1 MWVIIDG
8 SIRAIYIY
16 YIYVTCVTNHL
27 QSPRNRRRVDS
38 RPAATF
44 AQRRLA
50 VPKTRSVG
58 WLGCKLSSCP
68 LLCLPTGCS
77 VLCHLWLMCRACD
90 TSAGDFSPPLTR
102 ESWKLLGGLE
112 IVNLHFFLPYTQV
125 IAFFFPRLICFHRE
139 IMTNHQIEGYPLSRP
154 CLGSRV
160 TPIRG
165 QEETAS
171 ERHRQCGRAGD
182 EPARSSAVGG
192 SFWPK
197 MGSYQAKNAM
207 MGWVVRKN
215 PKNGLSLINLINP
228 YKIKQLG

>member
-16 YIYVTCVTNHL
+16 IYYIYIYVTCVTNHL

-77 VLCHLWLMCRACD
+77 ILCHLWLMCRACD

-125 IAFFFPRLICFHRE
+125 IAFFFSPFN
-139 IMTNHQIEGYPLSRP
+139 MFSSGNHDQSSNWGVPSFQTL
-154 CLGSRV
+154 LGVQGHSKYEDKR
-160 TPIRG
+160 
-165 QEETAS
+165 
-171 ERHRQCGRAGD
+171 
-182 EPARSSAVGG
+182 
-192 SFWPK
+192 K
-197 MGSYQAKNAM
+197 LQAKGIASVGARVMNLREARLLVEAFDQKWAVTKQKM
-207 MGWVVRKN
+207 LWWV
-215 PKNGLSLINLINP
+215 G
-228 YKIKQLG
+228 

>member
-1 MWVIIDG
+1 MG
-8 SIRAIYIY
+8 PSGLYIYII

-77 VLCHLWLMCRACD
+77 ILCHLWLMCRACD

-125 IAFFFPRLICFHRE
+125 IAFFFSPFN
-139 IMTNHQIEGYPLSRP
+139 MFSSGNHDQSSNWGVPSFQTLLGVQGHSNTRTRGNCKRKASPVWARGWWTCEKLGCWWKLLTKNGQLPSKKCYDG
-154 CLGSRV
+154 LGSQQKSQKWA
-160 TPIRG
+160 I
-165 QEETAS
+165 
-171 ERHRQCGRAGD
+171 
-182 EPARSSAVGG
+182 
-192 SFWPK
+192 
-197 MGSYQAKNAM
+197 
-207 MGWVVRKN
+207 
-215 PKNGLSLINLINP
+215 P
-228 YKIKQLG
+228 YKPHKSL

>member
-1 MWVIIDG
+1 M
-8 SIRAIYIY
+8 RY
-16 YIYVTCVTNHL
+16 
-27 QSPRNRRRVDS
+27 
-38 RPAATF
+38 
-44 AQRRLA
+44 
-50 VPKTRSVG
+50 K
-58 WLGCKLSSCP
+58 
-68 LLCLPTGCS
+68 
-77 VLCHLWLMCRACD
+77 
-90 TSAGDFSPPLTR
+90 PLTISKKQAQ
-102 ESWKLLGGLE
+102 SWQPTSGDLRPETTCCAKNPKCGMTGMQA
-112 IVNLHFFLPYTQV
+112 VFV
-125 IAFFFPRLICFHRE
+125 SIAMSSNRVQHLVPFVADVQSLRYLCGWFFPPIDKRILKTAWWSRNSQFPFLFTVHPSHCIFFSRLICFHRE

-197 MGSYQAKNAM
+197 MGIYQAKNAM
-207 MGWVVRKN
+207 MGWVVSKN